1 VSASSDVRAA
11 WATHVWADATV
22 LAITPRAFA
31 YPVLTD
37 NQLDVSTLYHN
48 QQINF
53 FTYVLTRDFRH
64 SGTGGM
70 KTYEYRMEVTYHLQG
85 EGQQSSTFNTVT
97 DRLEAVLALGVNR
110 VSLGGQSFNDGVL
123 AGLGRR
129 HSAQQ
134 LREACGWLRT
144 AGAHGALGSWS
155 LDLIVNLPGQSAAAW
170 QQDLEAALAEAPP
183 HLSIYDLIVEPGTVF
198 ERRQRQGTLALPE
211 EGAAAERLT
220 FTHQQLAAAG
230 YGHYEISSW
239 ALPGHGSRHNRV
251 YWSGAS
257 WWACGLGSTAG
268 VDGQRLARPRTRE
281 AYGTWLQQRAG
292 DQREGQADG
301 GALPP
306 LDELLLVGLRRREG
320 VNLAWL
326 EATGAW
332 PRPQPLAEA
341 LAAPLAPWLERGLV
355 QLEGQQLRLVPPE
368 GFSLSNAVLRD
379 LLVWWEQQGAGQDRP
394 APPAPSPA
402 GLR

>member
-1 VSASSDVRAA
+1 MNAYALKAVSGRSSGDDSGNVGAM
-11 WATHVWADATV
+11 
-22 LAITPRAFA
+22 
-31 YPVLTD
+31 PVLIAD
-37 NQLDVSTLYHN
+37 IAGPGDRIEPGKFERILQCRMIGIHSRIENRYDHLASGIRRRESVD
-48 QQINF
+48 
-53 FTYVLTRDFRH
+53 VLTRNPCDH
-64 SGTGGM
+64 SG
-70 KTYEYRMEVTYHLQG
+70 
-85 EGQQSSTFNTVT
+85 
-97 DRLEAVLALGVNR
+97 GV
-110 VSLGGQSFNDGVL
+110 VVD
-123 AGLGRR
+123 
-129 HSAQQ
+129 
-134 LREACGWLRT
+134 
-144 AGAHGALGSWS
+144 
-155 LDLIVNLPGQSAAAW
+155 
-170 QQDLEAALAEAPP
+170 QDLAA
-183 HLSIYDLIVEPGTVF
+183 DLMELTQ
-198 ERRQRQGTLALPE
+198 RDLRQ
-211 EGAAAERLT
+211 
-220 FTHQQLAAAG
+220 AG

-281 AYGTWLQQRAG
+281 AYGAWLQQRAG
-292 DQREGQADG
+292 AQREGLAEV

-332 PRPQPLAEA
+332 PQGQPLAEA
-341 LAAPLAPWLERGLV
+341 LAAPLAPWLERGMV